1 MEALLQPYFTWINLF
16 LSAVLLWGVYW
27 LLVVVRRR
35 MRNGVLFGRFQQPI
49 INGISTFLLLY
60 EPITVLVLTIE
71 FFLINPF
78 MHGILLILLTVAGFS
93 RIRDYLS
100 GRIILA
106 TSLVGEGKRM
116 QTPQGNGMISRIG
129 RIGLYLQTGDSLQ
142 FVNYSSLI
150 TDGYSLSTGQ
160 KVGGYYQLNIK
171 VEEEDK
177 PEDNLLWLADK
188 FLSTPY
194 LDRTFKP
201 ELAFAE
207 GRRDKINA
215 RVSVR
220 EEQHLRELLELMA
233 EWGYPATLAKK

>member
-16 LSAVLLWGVYW
+16 LTALLLWGVYW
-27 LLVVVRRR
+27 LLVLVRRR
-35 MRNGVLFGRFQQPI
+35 MRNGVLLGRFQQPI

-60 EPITVLVLTIE
+60 EPITILVLTVE

-78 MHGILLILLTVAGFS
+78 MHGILLVLVSIAAFS

-100 GRIILA
+100 GRIILS
-106 TSLVGEGKRM
+106 TTLVGEGKRM
-116 QTPQGNGMISRIG
+116 KTPQGSGVISRIG

-142 FVNYSSLI
+142 FVNYSRLI
-150 TDGYSLSTGQ
+150 TEGYSLSSGQ
-160 KVGGYYQLNIK
+160 EVGGYYQLNVK
-171 VEEEDK
+171 LEEDHK
-177 PEDNLLWLADK
+177 PAESLRWLSDK

-220 EEQHLRELLELMA
+220 EEQHLRELLELME
-233 EWGYPATLAKK
+233 EWGYPATLTKK